1 MKTKSILTSILTLAL
16 LVVGIVGC
24 ATEAQEQAK
33 LAAQAKVSRAAA
45 EQTAL
50 SKVPGGTVK
59 EAELEK
65 EDGKLVWSFDITTP
79 GAKDITEVLV
89 DANSGAVVSVEKE
102 KAEDEAK
109 EKADESQEQKGE
121 HKD

>member
-1 MKTKSILTSILTLAL
+1 MKTKNILASTLAL
-16 LVVGIVGC
+16 ALLAVGIVGC
-24 ATEAQEQAK
+24 ATEAQEQAR

-50 SKVPGGTVK
+50 GKVPGGTVK

-65 EDGKLVWSFDITTP
+65 EDGKLVWSFDITTLDS
-79 GAKDITEVLV
+79 KDITEVLV

-109 EKADESQEQKGE
+109 EAKEQKGE

>member
-1 MKTKSILTSILTLAL
+1 MKTKSILTSTLALAL
-16 LVVGIVGC
+16 LVVGIIGC

-50 SKVPGGTVK
+50 NKVPGGTIK

-65 EDGKLVWSFDITTP
+65 EDGKLVWSFDITAP
-79 GAKDITEVLV
+79 GDKDITEVQV

-109 EKADESQEQKGE
+109 EKAEESK
-121 HKD
+121 K

>member
-1 MKTKSILTSILTLAL
+1 MKTKSILTSTLALVL

-33 LAAQAKVSRAAA
+33 LAEQAKISRAAA

-79 GAKDITEVLV
+79 GTTDITEVLV
-89 DANSGAVVSVEKE
+89 DANTGAVVSVEKE
-102 KAEDEAK
+102 KAKDEAK
-109 EKADESQEQKGE
+109 EKTEESK
-121 HKD
+121 K

>member
-1 MKTKSILTSILTLAL
+1 MKTKSILTATLALAL

-24 ATEAQEQAK
+24 ANEAQEQAK
-33 LAAQAKVSRAAA
+33 LAKQAKVSQAAA
-45 EQTAL
+45 EQAAL
-50 SKVPGGTVK
+50 GKVPGGTVK

-79 GAKDITEVLV
+79 GDKDITEVLV

-102 KAEDEAK
+102 SAEDEAK
-109 EKADESQEQKGE
+109 EKAEESKEQKGE